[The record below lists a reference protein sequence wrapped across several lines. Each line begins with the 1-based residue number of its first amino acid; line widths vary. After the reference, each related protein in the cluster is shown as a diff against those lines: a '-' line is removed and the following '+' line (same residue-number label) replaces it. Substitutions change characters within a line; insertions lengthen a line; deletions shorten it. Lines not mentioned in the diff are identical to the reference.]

1 MRRLYYSSGSVLT
14 GDALSAAVLG
24 YARALADTGKADI
37 IEIPVVAEAGASG
50 NASFLI
56 GPSSQLCSVP
66 AASEGDD
73 PADDAI
79 VEDLRAKTRALQPS
93 RPTAQTN
100 EADGAVLED
109 FEIA

>member
-14 GDALSAAVLG
+14 GDAVSAAVLG
-24 YARALADTGKADI
+24 YAKALADNGKADI
-37 IEIPVVAEAGASG
+37 IEIPVVAEGGASG

-79 VEDLRAKTRALQPS
+79 VEDLRTRTRALQPS
-93 RPTAQTN
+93 RPTVN
-100 EADGAVLED
+100 ADGTNHAVLED